1 MIHIVVDS
9 VLAVKWHVTRWESVA
24 EVTHTLAT
32 GSGSEEEEKTREP
45 SEASSDWLL
54 PARLFVFS
62 YTSPNSMAS
71 RGPNSQHKR
80 LWHAVHTQAS
90 SGKVG

>member
-1 MIHIVVDS
+1 MIHVIVDS

-45 SEASSDWLL
+45 SEASS
-54 PARLFVFS
+54 
-62 YTSPNSMAS
+62 
-71 RGPNSQHKR
+71 Q
-80 LWHAVHTQAS
+80 
-90 SGKVG
+90 